1 MTGQNKKFKSIGI
14 VIVCVC
20 LELAVIS
27 CKLPFSIQTTDTYLA
42 TSVQSTVK
50 AVMYETQEKTIEP
63 NTLEI
68 SDPGKTPTPRFV
80 GSAYKFV
87 IHNVKNGENI
97 SQYAQQ
103 YDTSEGAIMRVNYS
117 LNLPLWE
124 GSTVVIPVG
133 FTNVTQMPYFQPYMV
148 TVEGLTVEDL
158 SKDLEISQDALIYYN
173 NLFDEKPLK
182 VGDWLIIPRNA
193 PGY

>member
-117 LNLPLWE
+117 LNLPLW
-124 GSTVVIPVG
+124 